1 MALKKKKLYE
11 SQLEQVENNI
21 LRVNEQQ
28 MGLENLRTTVETVDA
43 LRTGAHAS
51 KQTMQARA
59 RAAAAAPVGAGVL
72 CAGRHGCGNGGA
84 AAAAVRGWPCPTL
97 YALLYPRCRRC
108 G

>member
-43 LRTGAHAS
+43 LRH
-51 KQTMQARA
+51 
-59 RAAAAAPVGAGVL
+59 
-72 CAGRHGCGNGGA
+72 GA
-84 AAAAVRGWPCPTL
+84 AASKATMQVRWPSRLPRLGAACWAAGSTRRRGLC
-97 YALLYPRCRRC
+97 ALHAV
-108 G
+108 